1 MSRYKRVEV
10 KDPDAGLKLL
20 GAGLE
25 KALKELPTADNTEVV
40 NALNSVRDAVTEL
53 SSQQRASQEASKAH
67 SELLA
72 SAIASIELNVS
83 QGSSEPLDVQPI
95 VEALS
100 KLADSMPTAQQ
111 MQEVPPVDVEGLVEK
126 IFQLTNR
133 ERPAPTYN
141 FKVERNHSG
150 VLTGIVATPTTG
162 GS

>member
-111 MQEVPPVDVEGLVEK
+111 MQEVPPVDVQGLVEK
-126 IFQLTNR
+126 VFNLTNNK
-133 ERPAPTYN
+133 PTYT
-141 FKVERNHSG
+141 FEVKRDASG
-150 VLTGIVATPTTG
+150 RLKEIVANP
-162 GS
+162 SI